1 MDRNKYRRTEPLSVG
16 SQGGPKGHGGPGGQ
30 ESRGGPGGQE
40 KGPRAWGPRS
50 AEAGLGATES
60 RGGPGGQEKGPRAW
74 VRWRAEA
81 PVGYILRVANIY
93 CSEFMFDYT
102 RQIDL
107 SQYTHTHITRKLK
120 TIIF

>member
-1 MDRNKYRRTEPLSVG
+1 MQEDPAMKELVSTLAENFKERFESAPKLSG

-81 PVGYILRVANIY
+81 PTGLRVHMKSSLPPPVAG
-93 CSEFMFDYT
+93 SGSSVA
-102 RQIDL
+102 R
-107 SQYTHTHITRKLK
+107 
-120 TIIF
+120 